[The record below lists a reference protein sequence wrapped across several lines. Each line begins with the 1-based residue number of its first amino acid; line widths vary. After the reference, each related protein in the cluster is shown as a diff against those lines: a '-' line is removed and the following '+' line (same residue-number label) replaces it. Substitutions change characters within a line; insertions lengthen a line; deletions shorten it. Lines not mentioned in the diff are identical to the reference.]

1 MARGAVGMREHG
13 TATIGPCRGRHDESG
28 CVTACLRRTRTALY
42 TLTIFG
48 FGSPVFAGSAL
59 LRASD
64 VWGMVFGTDT
74 DGGFTQYAAA
84 GNDERR
90 QQLDQAGSHLGDH

>member
-1 MARGAVGMREHG
+1 
-13 TATIGPCRGRHDESG
+13 
-28 CVTACLRRTRTALY
+28 
-42 TLTIFG
+42 
-48 FGSPVFAGSAL
+48 VFAGSAL